1 MGYAHLTEQ
10 HLNHAIVRLLSHH
23 TFRVWVY
30 LNAHLQGRNNGW
42 RLGAKETA
50 AQIGLSV
57 RTYYR
62 SCAELEAAGLILRK
76 RATGRS
82 RGWSTY
88 HLISPTDVQVI
99 RLQNGITV
107 ELSGCPDEFRD
118 LDGIKGPDP
127 DIRSIAR
134 QVAADGPPSPGECI
148 DRVGPLI
155 DGPWTAH
162 ECGNL

>member
-10 HLNHAIVRLLSHH
+10 DLNHAIVRLLSHH

-30 LNAHLQGRNNGW
+30 LNAHLQGRTNGW

-50 AQIGLSV
+50 AQIGVSL

-62 SCAELEAAGLILRK
+62 SCAELEGAGLILRK

-88 HLISPTDVQVI
+88 HLISPANVKVI
-99 RLQNGITV
+99 RLKNGVSI
-107 ELSGCPDEFRD
+107 ELSGRPDEFRD
-118 LDGIKGPDP
+118 LDGIEGPCP
-127 DIRSIAR
+127 DIRSVAS
-134 QVAADGPPSPGECI
+134 QVAADGPPPPGEAI
-148 DRVGPLI
+148 DCVGPLI
-155 DGPWTAH
+155 YGSGPFH
-162 ECGNL
+162 ECGDL